1 MEPETRSKTRSQT
14 RRIDTIIDLDRHEI
28 LSILRDVQKLSI
40 PAEYAVDPST
50 DPYTDRR
57 LA

>member
-1 MEPETRSKTRSQT
+1 MEPETRSQT

-28 LSILRDVQKLSI
+28 LSILRDVQELSI

-50 DPYTDRR
+50 DPYTHRR

>member
-1 MEPETRSKTRSQT
+1 MEPETRSET

-28 LSILRDVQKLSI
+28 LSILRDVQEQSK
-40 PAEYAVDPST
+40 PAEYSVDPPN
-50 DPYTDRR
+50 DPYTYRR